1 MVVHHIVSF
10 AYMADVSSAEK
21 ALIGSRF
28 LALKDTCLSP
38 SDSKY
43 ILEVS
48 GGGNNSPEGAAKG
61 YEHSF
66 IATFASE
73 EDRDFYVND
82 DPAHDAFKQTLAGKL
97 KEVYV
102 FDFTPGE
109 FETCKRVPRCSEGR
123 ADSSCRAVDL

>member
-10 AYMADVSSAEK
+10 AYNADVSSAEK

-38 SDSKY
+38 SKAAY

-48 GGGNNSPEGAAKG
+48 GGRDTSPEGAAKG

-82 DPAHDAFKQTLAGKL
+82 DPVHDAFKQTLAGKL
-97 KEVYV
+97 KEVFV
-102 FDFTPGE
+102 FDFTPGQ
-109 FETCKRVPRCSEGR
+109 FEACEQGPIAIGG
-123 ADSSCRAVDL
+123 

>member
-10 AYMADVSSAEK
+10 AYNAEVSSAEK

-28 LALKDTCLSP
+28 LALKVTCLSP
-38 SDSKY
+38 SDNQPY

-48 GGGNNSPEGAAKG
+48 GGRNNSPEGAAKG

-82 DPAHDAFKQTLAGKL
+82 DPVHEAFKQTLAERL
-97 KEVYV
+97 KEVFV

-109 FETCKRVPRCSEGR
+109 FETCER
-123 ADSSCRAVDL
+123 LL